1 LIPARKLFPI
11 YLRIGATSYGGP
23 LGGMASFQQEFVER
37 LKWISPERYAEILT
51 LCKIIPGPAATAMGI
66 QIGRDLGGWRGGLV
80 GGIGFIL
87 PAFLMVLALLGGLSQ
102 LDMHSP
108 AVAAFLAGARDATW
122 VLIALAL
129 PVLVR
134 HAHWER
140 FTVSLALIAAAVV
153 YNSPSL
159 EAWVLLAA
167 GLLSVFRSRMNSD
180 AGARE
185 SASLAL
191 ATATLSPESIPTP
204 TAGVATVL
212 SAGAASGFASVLQI
226 FGVCFKAGAFTF
238 GTGLAV
244 LPVLQGEFVER
255 LGWISSAD
263 FMNAVA
269 VGQLTPGPIL
279 ITATAVG
286 FQKAGI
292 PGAFAATIGA
302 FLPAFLYILLVVPR
316 IWDRLKDRSATRAF
330 LDGALPAVVGAMA
343 AMTFKLL
350 PFSLTGSLPA
360 GEHALVRSLTCMALT
375 ALLTVRLKAPPWIVI
390 PVAGLVSGLLFKV

>member
-1 LIPARKLFPI
+1 MIPARKLFPI

-23 LGGMASFQQEFVER
+23 LGGMASFHQEFVER

-66 QIGRDLGGWRGGLV
+66 QIGRDLGGWRGGLA

-102 LDMHSP
+102 LDMGSP
-108 AVAAFLAGARDATW
+108 GVASFLAGARDATW

-129 PVLVR
+129 PVLIR
-134 HAHWER
+134 HTHWER
-140 FTVSLALIAAAVV
+140 FSVSLALIAAVVV
-153 YNSPSL
+153 YQSPSL
-159 EAWVLLAA
+159 EAWVLILA
-167 GLLSVFRSRMNSD
+167 GLLSVFRSRLLS
-180 AGARE
+180 GPTARE
-185 SASLAL
+185 TASLVL
-191 ATATLSPESIPTP
+191 VTATLAPGAPGARAAGLTSLLGAG
-204 TAGVATVL
+204 TAGWNELVPQL
-212 SAGAASGFASVLQI
+212 
-226 FGVCFKAGAFTF
+226 FGICFKAGALTF

-255 LGWISSAD
+255 LGWISTTD

-269 VGQLTPGPIL
+269 VGQITPGPIL

-286 FQKAGI
+286 YQRAGI
-292 PGAFAATIGA
+292 PGAFAATFGA
-302 FLPAFLYILLVVPR
+302 FLPAFIYILLVVPR
-316 IWDRLKDRSATRAF
+316 IWDRLKDRRATRDF

-350 PFSLTGSLPA
+350 PISLAESPIANPA
-360 GEHALVRSLTCMALT
+360 PLVRSLSLMAFT

-390 PVAGLVSGLLFKV
+390 PVAGFLSVVLFR